1 MRLIKRFNGYRDFD
15 AFMLKYDC
23 KYVFGDENV
32 DFLNRSLH
40 DLFWTNDSAALIPR
54 FDRVWL
60 GHLGAYAYMFYTG
73 IASPLVKNRL
83 FLLDEL
89 PDRSVVTDLKSSC
102 RYREGLIA
110 EYGNTEEGM
119 VEKFL

>member
-15 AFMLKYDC
+15 AFMQKYDC
-23 KYVFGDENV
+23 AYISGDEAV
-32 DFLNRSLH
+32 DSMNRRLY
-40 DLFWTNDSAALIPR
+40 DLFWTNLTALVPR

-60 GHLGAYAYMFYTG
+60 GHLGGYAFMFYTG
-73 IASPLVKNRL
+73 VSSPLVKNRL

-89 PDRSVVTDLKSSC
+89 PDRSVLADLKSAC

-110 EYGNTEEGM
+110 EYGNTEESI
-119 VEKFL
+119 VEKLL